1 MSFDQGKIKEKK
13 QIILV
18 KKKIEKKEGKKK
30 NVTRSSN
37 NVVHIN
43 LLNEQTKFQ
52 QQQNLSDK
60 ETKSETSNSKNYSNI
75 TTTTEK
81 TSAPYENFKEF
92 IKRKK
97 NEVLE
102 EEKNNAIFTF
112 KNLIDKNND
121 KSIKQSYSKIP
132 KIILTRDNQIISKKS
147 LSRSIVIKNKDN
159 KKENDKDEIELNNN
173 DDFYNANRYL
183 NLISQVISNKEA
195 SEISIDVDENASNTI
210 IKEGQSEKEVDNIN
224 KQKEKLQSLLGY
236 NLFQSIYTFVDVKTD
251 PRLYS
256 LSVEEIKE
264 LLKTQMTKLEYS
276 EKTIELSVSIIPN
289 ILSILSIERGN
300 KFLKQSLKISI
311 FKYDII
317 IVNYNITY
325 FNSIYFY

>member
-1 MSFDQGKIKEKK
+1 M
-13 QIILV
+13 
-18 KKKIEKKEGKKK
+18 
-30 NVTRSSN
+30 
-37 NVVHIN
+37 
-43 LLNEQTKFQ
+43 
-52 QQQNLSDK
+52 SDK

-112 KNLIDKNND
+112 KDLIDKNND
-121 KSIKQSYSKIP
+121 KSTKQSYSKIP

-195 SEISIDVDENASNTI
+195 NEISFDVDENASNTI

-300 KFLKQSLKISI
+300 KFLK
-311 FKYDII
+311 
-317 IVNYNITY
+317 
-325 FNSIYFY
+325 

>member
-1 MSFDQGKIKEKK
+1 M
-13 QIILV
+13 
-18 KKKIEKKEGKKK
+18 
-30 NVTRSSN
+30 
-37 NVVHIN
+37 
-43 LLNEQTKFQ
+43 
-52 QQQNLSDK
+52 SDK

-195 SEISIDVDENASNTI
+195 NEISFDVDENASNTI

-300 KFLKQSLKISI
+300 KFLK
-311 FKYDII
+311 
-317 IVNYNITY
+317 
-325 FNSIYFY
+325 

>member
-1 MSFDQGKIKEKK
+1 M
-13 QIILV
+13 
-18 KKKIEKKEGKKK
+18 
-30 NVTRSSN
+30 
-37 NVVHIN
+37 
-43 LLNEQTKFQ
+43 
-52 QQQNLSDK
+52 SDK

-112 KNLIDKNND
+112 KDLINKNND
-121 KSIKQSYSKIP
+121 KSTKQSYSKIP

-210 IKEGQSEKEVDNIN
+210 IKQGQSEKEVNNIN

-300 KFLKQSLKISI
+300 KFLK
-311 FKYDII
+311 
-317 IVNYNITY
+317 
-325 FNSIYFY
+325 

>member
-1 MSFDQGKIKEKK
+1 M
-13 QIILV
+13 
-18 KKKIEKKEGKKK
+18 
-30 NVTRSSN
+30 
-37 NVVHIN
+37 
-43 LLNEQTKFQ
+43 
-52 QQQNLSDK
+52 SDK
-60 ETKSETSNSKNYSNI
+60 ETKSENSNSKNYSNI

-195 SEISIDVDENASNTI
+195 NEISFDVDENASNTI

-300 KFLKQSLKISI
+300 KFLK
-311 FKYDII
+311 
-317 IVNYNITY
+317 
-325 FNSIYFY
+325 

>member
-1 MSFDQGKIKEKK
+1 MSFYQGKIKEKK

-43 LLNEQTKFQ
+43 LLNEPTKFQ

-60 ETKSETSNSKNYSNI
+60 ETKSEISNSKNT

-81 TSAPYENFKEF
+81 TSDPYENFKEF

-102 EEKNNAIFTF
+102 EEKNNELFTF
-112 KNLIDKNND
+112 KDLINKNND
-121 KSIKQSYSKIP
+121 KLISTKQSYSKIP

-173 DDFYNANRYL
+173 DDFYNDNIYL
-183 NLISQVISNKEA
+183 NLISQVI
-195 SEISIDVDENASNTI
+195 
-210 IKEGQSEKEVDNIN
+210 
-224 KQKEKLQSLLGY
+224 
-236 NLFQSIYTFVDVKTD
+236 
-251 PRLYS
+251 
-256 LSVEEIKE
+256 
-264 LLKTQMTKLEYS
+264 
-276 EKTIELSVSIIPN
+276 
-289 ILSILSIERGN
+289 
-300 KFLKQSLKISI
+300 
-311 FKYDII
+311 
-317 IVNYNITY
+317 
-325 FNSIYFY
+325 

>member
-1 MSFDQGKIKEKK
+1 MIS
-13 QIILV
+13 
-18 KKKIEKKEGKKK
+18 
-30 NVTRSSN
+30 T
-37 NVVHIN
+37 
-43 LLNEQTKFQ
+43 
-52 QQQNLSDK
+52 
-60 ETKSETSNSKNYSNI
+60 
-75 TTTTEK
+75 
-81 TSAPYENFKEF
+81 
-92 IKRKK
+92 
-97 NEVLE
+97 
-102 EEKNNAIFTF
+102 
-112 KNLIDKNND
+112 
-121 KSIKQSYSKIP
+121 KQSYSKIP

-183 NLISQVISNKEA
+183 NLISQVISNKEENEV
-195 SEISIDVDENASNTI
+195 SIQDIDVDQNVSNTI
-210 IKEGQSEKEVDNIN
+210 IKQGQSEKEIDNIN

-300 KFLKQSLKISI
+300 KFLK
-311 FKYDII
+311 
-317 IVNYNITY
+317 
-325 FNSIYFY
+325 

>member
-1 MSFDQGKIKEKK
+1 M
-13 QIILV
+13 
-18 KKKIEKKEGKKK
+18 
-30 NVTRSSN
+30 
-37 NVVHIN
+37 
-43 LLNEQTKFQ
+43 
-52 QQQNLSDK
+52 SDK

-112 KNLIDKNND
+112 KDLINKNND
-121 KSIKQSYSKIP
+121 KSTKQSYSKIP

-300 KFLKQSLKISI
+300 KFLK
-311 FKYDII
+311 
-317 IVNYNITY
+317 
-325 FNSIYFY
+325 

>member
-1 MSFDQGKIKEKK
+1 M
-13 QIILV
+13 
-18 KKKIEKKEGKKK
+18 
-30 NVTRSSN
+30 
-37 NVVHIN
+37 
-43 LLNEQTKFQ
+43 
-52 QQQNLSDK
+52 SDK

-112 KNLIDKNND
+112 KDLINKNND
-121 KSIKQSYSKIP
+121 KSTKQSYSKIP

-183 NLISQVISNKEA
+183 NLISQVISNKDA

-300 KFLKQSLKISI
+300 KFLK
-311 FKYDII
+311 
-317 IVNYNITY
+317 
-325 FNSIYFY
+325 

>member
-1 MSFDQGKIKEKK
+1 M
-13 QIILV
+13 
-18 KKKIEKKEGKKK
+18 
-30 NVTRSSN
+30 
-37 NVVHIN
+37 
-43 LLNEQTKFQ
+43 
-52 QQQNLSDK
+52 SDK

-112 KNLIDKNND
+112 KDLINKNND
-121 KSIKQSYSKIP
+121 KSTKQSYSKIP

-195 SEISIDVDENASNTI
+195 NEISFDVDENASNTI

-300 KFLKQSLKISI
+300 KFLK
-311 FKYDII
+311 
-317 IVNYNITY
+317 
-325 FNSIYFY
+325 

>member
-1 MSFDQGKIKEKK
+1 M
-13 QIILV
+13 
-18 KKKIEKKEGKKK
+18 
-30 NVTRSSN
+30 
-37 NVVHIN
+37 
-43 LLNEQTKFQ
+43 
-52 QQQNLSDK
+52 SDK

-102 EEKNNAIFTF
+102 EEKNNAIFSF
-112 KNLIDKNND
+112 IDLINKNND
-121 KSIKQSYSKIP
+121 KSTKQSYSKIP

-195 SEISIDVDENASNTI
+195 NEISFDVDENASNTI

-300 KFLKQSLKISI
+300 KFLK
-311 FKYDII
+311 
-317 IVNYNITY
+317 
-325 FNSIYFY
+325 

>member
-1 MSFDQGKIKEKK
+1 M
-13 QIILV
+13 
-18 KKKIEKKEGKKK
+18 
-30 NVTRSSN
+30 
-37 NVVHIN
+37 
-43 LLNEQTKFQ
+43 
-52 QQQNLSDK
+52 SDK
-60 ETKSETSNSKNYSNI
+60 ETKSEISNSKNI

-81 TSAPYENFKEF
+81 TSEPYENFKEF

-102 EEKNNAIFTF
+102 EEKNNELFTF
-112 KNLIDKNND
+112 KDLINKNND
-121 KSIKQSYSKIP
+121 KLISTKQSYSKIP

-183 NLISQVISNKEA
+183 NLISQVISNKEENEV
-195 SEISIDVDENASNTI
+195 SIQDIDVDQNVSNTI
-210 IKEGQSEKEVDNIN
+210 IKQGQSEKEIDNIN

-300 KFLKQSLKISI
+300 KFLK
-311 FKYDII
+311 
-317 IVNYNITY
+317 
-325 FNSIYFY
+325 

>member
-1 MSFDQGKIKEKK
+1 M
-13 QIILV
+13 
-18 KKKIEKKEGKKK
+18 
-30 NVTRSSN
+30 
-37 NVVHIN
+37 
-43 LLNEQTKFQ
+43 
-52 QQQNLSDK
+52 SDK

-112 KNLIDKNND
+112 IDLINKNND
-121 KSIKQSYSKIP
+121 KSTKQSYSKIP

-300 KFLKQSLKISI
+300 KFLK
-311 FKYDII
+311 
-317 IVNYNITY
+317 
-325 FNSIYFY
+325 

>member
-1 MSFDQGKIKEKK
+1 M
-13 QIILV
+13 
-18 KKKIEKKEGKKK
+18 
-30 NVTRSSN
+30 
-37 NVVHIN
+37 
-43 LLNEQTKFQ
+43 
-52 QQQNLSDK
+52 SDK
-60 ETKSETSNSKNYSNI
+60 ETKSENSNSKNYSNI

-112 KNLIDKNND
+112 KDLINKNND
-121 KSIKQSYSKIP
+121 KSTKQSYSKIP

-195 SEISIDVDENASNTI
+195 NEISFDVDENASNTI

-300 KFLKQSLKISI
+300 KFLK
-311 FKYDII
+311 
-317 IVNYNITY
+317 
-325 FNSIYFY
+325 